1 MDNGGDELRGI
12 SVDHVESVSKGREKA
27 GFTLVELLV
36 VVLIVAIL
44 AAVAVPIFR
53 GKINEAKWSEGKAMM
68 GTVATALRAY
78 AVEKGAGGNWPGPSA
93 LDLGFSLG
101 DLSGTYFTLTAANW
115 AGANFNESASPE
127 LTFEIVVD
135 AQNGITSPSQ
145 VRLDQGGNWTV
156 TP

>member
-1 MDNGGDELRGI
+1 MERI
-12 SVDHVESVSKGREKA
+12 EFASSQRQET
-27 GFTLVELLV
+27 GFTLIELLV

-53 GKINEAKWSEGKAMM
+53 GKIDVAKWSEGKAMM

-78 AVEKGAGGNWPGPSA
+78 AAEKGESGNWPGPSA
-93 LDLGFSLG
+93 LDLGFSAT
-101 DLSGTYFTLTAANW
+101 DLTGTYFTLTAADW
-115 AGANFNESASPE
+115 AGANFSESASPK

-135 AQNGITSPSQ
+135 APTGINSPSQ
-145 VRLDQGGNWTV
+145 VRLDQGGNWGV